1 MSNKVNGLWAV
12 NSSSVFMFFDSVN
25 SPSVWRFEMKDGV
38 ESWRMI
44 PGVKNAQAV
53 RGVAAAYRADGRFL
67 TRCTVGSGEAVRV
80 AMANRLELA
89 GVGCRS
95 RLMRTSLKRLVEL
108 TDEFCC

>member
-1 MSNKVNGLWAV
+1 MAALWTVEYVGGAIRVRRHRSQADAEAYLDAV
-12 NSSSVFMFFDSVN
+12 L
-25 SPSVWRFEMKDGV
+25 
-38 ESWRMI
+38 
-44 PGVKNAQAV
+44 
-53 RGVAAAYRADGRFL
+53 RADGRFL

-80 AMANRLELA
+80 AMVNRLELA

>member
-1 MSNKVNGLWAV
+1 MSLHL
-12 NSSSVFMFFDSVN
+12 
-25 SPSVWRFEMKDGV
+25 SPILGHFCIETGHRHAE
-38 ESWRMI
+38 
-44 PGVKNAQAV
+44 PHP
-53 RGVAAAYRADGRFL
+53 DGRFL
-67 TRCTVGSGEAVRV
+67 TRCTVSSGEAVRV